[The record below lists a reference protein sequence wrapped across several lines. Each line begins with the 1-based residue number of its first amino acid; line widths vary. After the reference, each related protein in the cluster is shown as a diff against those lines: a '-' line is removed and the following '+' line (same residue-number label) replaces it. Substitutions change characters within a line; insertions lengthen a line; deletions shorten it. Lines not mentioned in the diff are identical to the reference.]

1 MNENSQKQLI
11 QNSVLTEFAGRGIYF
26 FPVAVSARHVHL
38 TQKDFETLFGPGK
51 TMTLH
56 KDLSQAGQFA
66 CEETVEVAG
75 PKGSIKRVR
84 ILGPARNETQVEIS
98 ISDSYTLGI
107 KPEIRMSGN
116 IAGSPGCTLIGP
128 AGKTA
133 ISQGVIVASR
143 HVHMSEEQAA
153 AYKVKEGDSVFIK
166 IPAPRQGIMGNI
178 VVRIAKDSVL
188 EVHLDTD
195 EANGNGILF
204 GTVLEGGLGSP
215 SPMQS
220 GNQFSGG
227 CGCGIGPGSVSCP
240 CSQVQPQLRPQARR
254 VPEKALD
261 LVTERDIS
269 NAVLKG
275 EKTIYCT
282 AKGLISP
289 AAADRARE
297 KGITLC
303 RLQG

>member
-1 MNENSQKQLI
+1 
-11 QNSVLTEFAGRGIYF
+11 VRGMYF

-38 TQKDFETLFGPGK
+38 TKKDFEALFGPGK
-51 TMTLH
+51 TMTRY

-66 CEETVEVAG
+66 CEETVEVVG

-84 ILGPARNETQVEIS
+84 LLGPARNETQVEIS
-98 ISDSYTLGI
+98 VSDSFTLGI

-116 IAGSPGCTLIGP
+116 ISGTPGCTLIGP
-128 AGKTA
+128 AGKTT
-133 ISQGVIVASR
+133 ISQGVIVAAR
-143 HVHMSEEQAA
+143 HVHMSEEHAA
-153 AYKVKEGDSVFIK
+153 AYGVKEGDSVFIRT
-166 IPAPRQGIMGNI
+166 PAPRQGIMENI
-178 VVRIAKDSVL
+178 VVRIIKDSVL

-195 EANGNGILF
+195 EANGNGILC
-204 GTVLEGGLGSP
+204 GTILEGGLGSP

-220 GNQFSGG
+220 GKQFPG
-227 CGCGIGPGSVSCP
+227 GCGIGPGSVSCP
-240 CSQVQPQLRPQARR
+240 CSQIRSQPQARL

-269 NAVLKG
+269 NAVLQG

-282 AKGLISP
+282 AKALISP